1 MDPLMLLFLLIAGL
15 TGADSLSSVRW
26 VTVQSG
32 GSVTIP
38 CLYEDRYKNHVKNW
52 CKGDYGQSCTSIVRT
67 DSPQKKGDMSIR
79 DDPEQRVFTVTMN
92 NLRTGDSGH
101 YWCSV
106 ENSGDLD
113 VGAWVTLS
121 ITDGSPE
128 LLVDKQ
134 EVTGVEGDSVS
145 VQCRYGDRSSE
156 MKWCKIGGSCVSGDS
171 GSLDGRPVEIRDDRV
186 NKVFSV
192 TMWGLERKD
201 TGWYWC
207 DDGDQQIPVHIT
219 VSQPSPLVQLPLYVG
234 LGLLVL
240 LLIIIFIIMTW
251 KVLDKHKKKL
261 ARNQNPGWSEFKSS
275 LEPDADVIYSS
286 IDLPVPEQM
295 SSTSSAATPANNE
308 VYSLITLKHSEG
320 AATWRCSSTC
330 GDLLLRMRSVRDS
343 QILQ

>member
-1 MDPLMLLFLLIAGL
+1 EGFDIWPSSLCGVCMLSLPNPKICGSGELVPLK
-15 TGADSLSSVRW
+15 
-26 VTVQSG
+26 SG

-113 VGAWVTLS
+113 V
-121 ITDGSPE
+121 GSPE

-219 VSQPSPLVQLPLYVG
+219 VSQP
-234 LGLLVL
+234 
-240 LLIIIFIIMTW
+240 
-251 KVLDKHKKKL
+251 
-261 ARNQNPGWSEFKSS
+261 R
-275 LEPDADVIYSS
+275 
-286 IDLPVPEQM
+286 
-295 SSTSSAATPANNE
+295 
-308 VYSLITLKHSEG
+308 
-320 AATWRCSSTC
+320 
-330 GDLLLRMRSVRDS
+330 
-343 QILQ
+343 